1 MGDATLRGR
10 RYVLLDASVVIDYFI
25 SDPRKVRSSGRI
37 NTIVESVR
45 KRAVDE
51 VVLLIP
57 NVCIPEVFG
66 AFAKHALSTWNRQS
80 LRLDRRR
87 YRTLRDAFRRYL
99 HNGAVFQQYELTRY
113 HVLATDLI
121 APVDHWYRLQHRNA
135 QPMGAIDHLVLAM
148 GVSLCRLNGHDAVAI
163 LTSDARMS
171 RAVRRAKSL
180 SASQTAALNLLGRAS
195 ELGYR
200 WRPEIYPR
208 VIDLQRMP
216 DSALRDLFG
225 AWPLPT
231 RSPRGIEPRARG
243 IR

>member
-10 RYVLLDASVVIDYFI
+10 RYVLLDASVLIDYFI

-121 APVDHWYRLQHRNA
+121 APSTT
-135 QPMGAIDHLVLAM
+135 GIDFSTGTLSRWELSIISSSRWESH
-148 GVSLCRLNGHDAVAI
+148 SVAS
-163 LTSDARMS
+163 TGMT
-171 RAVRRAKSL
+171 
-180 SASQTAALNLLGRAS
+180 Q
-195 ELGYR
+195 
-200 WRPEIYPR
+200 
-208 VIDLQRMP
+208 
-216 DSALRDLFG
+216 
-225 AWPLPT
+225 
-231 RSPRGIEPRARG
+231 
-243 IR
+243 

>member
-1 MGDATLRGR
+1 MHPGGLRR
-10 RYVLLDASVVIDYFI
+10 VREARTVDLEPTVAQVRPASVPDA
-25 SDPRKVRSSGRI
+25 PGRI
-37 NTIVESVR
+37 PSIPAQRGSIPAVR
-45 KRAVDE
+45 T
-51 VVLLIP
+51 
-57 NVCIPEVFG
+57 
-66 AFAKHALSTWNRQS
+66 HALPRSRH
-80 LRLDRRR
+80 RLDCP
-87 YRTLRDAFRRYL
+87 F
-99 HNGAVFQQYELTRY
+99 
-113 HVLATDLI
+113 
-121 APVDHWYRLQHRNA
+121 DHWYRLQHRNA

>member
-1 MGDATLRGR
+1 MGGATLRGR

-25 SDPRKVRSSGRI
+25 SDPLKVRSSGRI

-80 LRLDRRR
+80 LKLDRRR
-87 YRTLRDAFRRYL
+87 YRTLQDAFRRYL

-135 QPMGAIDHLVLAM
+135 KPMGAIDHLVLAM

-216 DSALRDLFG
+216 DLALRDLFG
-225 AWPLPT
+225 AWPLLT
-231 RSPRGIEPRARG
+231 RSPHGIEPRARG